1 MAVYGHASVLDKA
14 IGAFKVAGLQNV
26 PTMLSQIPAQLCM
39 LPCPFPEKLLC
50 ASALCARPSSYSGL
64 PVPIHESMPFFCR
77 HLLFFIKTALFYQF
91 YSIPHFAFTY
101 YVQTV
106 KYLQNKAVLS
116 FKLHNYLRV
125 AIAWSAPEW

>member
-1 MAVYGHASVLDKA
+1 MAVHGHASVLDKA

-39 LPCPFPEKLLC
+39 AAVPISGKLLC

-77 HLLFFIKTALFYQF
+77 HLLFFIKQRF
-91 YSIPHFAFTY
+91 FT
-101 YVQTV
+101 
-106 KYLQNKAVLS
+106 VL
-116 FKLHNYLRV
+116 
-125 AIAWSAPEW
+125 